1 MERSTFAKSKGIEKT
16 KSKVKSVDIVII
28 ILVFLAFLTVGIWLT
43 IFLNFGKNIENYK
56 SIIAQSQMER
66 NNMESQISALDSQI
80 DKYIEILNIM
90 EK

>member
-56 SIIAQSQMER
+56 SIIAQSQMEL

>member
-1 MERSTFAKSKGIEKT
+1 MERSVYGKSKGIEKT
-16 KSKVKSVDIVII
+16 KSKVKSLDIVII
-28 ILVFLAFLTVGIWLT
+28 ILVFLAFLTVSIWLT

-56 SIIAQSQMER
+56 SIIAQSQMEL

-80 DKYIEILNIM
+80 DKYIEILNIV

>member
-1 MERSTFAKSKGIEKT
+1 MERSAYAKSKGLEKT
-16 KSKVKSVDIVII
+16 KSKVKFLDIVII
-28 ILVFLAFLTVGIWLT
+28 ILVFLAFLTVSIWLT

-56 SIIAQSQMER
+56 SIIAQSQMEL

-80 DKYIEILNIM
+80 DRYIEILNIM

>member
-1 MERSTFAKSKGIEKT
+1 MERNVYVKSKGIEKT
-16 KSKVKSVDIVII
+16 KSKVKSLDIVIV
-28 ILVFLAFLTVGIWLT
+28 ILVFLAFLTVSIWLT

-56 SIIAQSQMER
+56 SIIAQSQMEL

-80 DKYIEILNIM
+80 DRYIEILNIV

>member
-1 MERSTFAKSKGIEKT
+1 MERNVYAKSKGIEKT
-16 KSKVKSVDIVII
+16 KSKVKSLDIVIV
-28 ILVFLAFLTVGIWLT
+28 ILVFLAFLTVSIWLT

-56 SIIAQSQMER
+56 SIIAQSQMEL

-80 DKYIEILNIM
+80 DRYIEILNIV

>member
-1 MERSTFAKSKGIEKT
+1 MERSGYAKSKGIEKT
-16 KSKVKSVDIVII
+16 KSKVKSLDIVII
-28 ILVFLAFLTVGIWLT
+28 ILVFLAFLTVSIWLT

-56 SIIAQSQMER
+56 SIIAKSQMEL

>member
-1 MERSTFAKSKGIEKT
+1 MERNVYAKSKGLEKT
-16 KSKVKSVDIVII
+16 KSKVKPLDIVIV
-28 ILVFLAFLTVGIWLT
+28 ILVFLAFLTVSIWLT

-56 SIIAQSQMER
+56 SIIAQSQMEL

-80 DKYIEILNIM
+80 DRYIEILNIM

>member
-1 MERSTFAKSKGIEKT
+1 MERNVYAKSKGIEKT
-16 KSKVKSVDIVII
+16 KSKVKSLDIVIV
-28 ILVFLAFLTVGIWLT
+28 ILVFLAFLTVSIWLT

-56 SIIAQSQMER
+56 SIIAQSQMEL

>member
-1 MERSTFAKSKGIEKT
+1 MEKNVYAKSKGIEKT
-16 KSKVKSVDIVII
+16 KSKVKSLDIAII
-28 ILVFLAFLTVGIWLT
+28 VLVFLAFLTVSIWLT

-56 SIIAQSQMER
+56 SIIVQSQMEL

-80 DKYIEILNIM
+80 DRYIEILNIM